1 MAKHIHI
8 HLGRTKD
15 ADGPAHA
22 PAGSSKGGQ
31 FVSGGAAGGSQAHHA
46 EKYQHHIKQAYS
58 KETHPDNVK
67 HHAAAAKAH
76 SQAGGNLESAKI
88 YAGRKAQ
95 SKNPDYHPDALV
107 AKATKWANIAASHEA
122 KIKPD
127 GKPAQSSN
135 SSGMEV
141 KHQPTGTQVKHQAP
155 KYSPMKQANR
165 DLEAK
170 QLKESKQIAKAGVSP
185 GVNPG
190 VRQMQAKADVEEA
203 KLRIAAKKK

>member
-31 FVSGGAAGGSQAHHA
+31 FTSGSGGGGG
-46 EKYQHHIKQAYS
+46 KVNRPQH
-58 KETHPDNVK
+58 T
-67 HHAAAAKAH
+67 
-76 SQAGGNLESAKI
+76 
-88 YAGRKAQ
+88 
-95 SKNPDYHPDALV
+95 
-107 AKATKWANIAASHEA
+107 
-122 KIKPD
+122 
-127 GKPAQSSN
+127 
-135 SSGMEV
+135 
-141 KHQPTGTQVKHQAP
+141 
-155 KYSPMKQANR
+155 PMKQANR
-165 DLEAK
+165 NLEAQ
-170 QLKESKQIAKAGVSP
+170 QLKESKKIAKAGVSP